1 MIKWFLFIFCLSL
14 FSGCQSAGKKS
25 VKSSSQTS
33 QRPIVCQLS
42 DSSRIQQVL
51 AQYAD
56 SSGLST
62 ADLLAETGKQFLGVP
77 YVAHT
82 LEHGATEPLTVEVD
96 GLDCT
101 TFVETALALA
111 RTIKS
116 GEPEFDQFTN
126 QLETIRY
133 RDGNRQGY
141 PSRLHYFSDWIFN
154 NQQKGLVSQPT
165 ADFGKPLD
173 IEVNFMSTHPN
184 SYEVLKDNPELVK
197 TIADQEQAISERD
210 YFYLP
215 KSEFA
220 SNEKHLKTGDII
232 GIVTSIN
239 GLDVAH
245 TGILLDVGG
254 RIHLMHASTLSNQVV
269 ISEQPFAEMLE
280 SKKSYLGILVAR
292 PTDVN

>member
-1 MIKWFLFIFCLSL
+1 MIKWFLFVFCLSL
-14 FSGCQSAGKKS
+14 FSGCQSAGKRS
-25 VKSSSQTS
+25 VNCLRESS

-42 DSSRIQQVL
+42 DSSKIQLVL
-51 AQYAD
+51 AQYAN
-56 SSGLST
+56 SSELST
-62 ADLLAETGKQFLGVP
+62 AELVAETAKQFLGIP
-77 YVAHT
+77 YVSHT

-116 GEPEFDQFTN
+116 GEPEFDQFAN

-133 RDGNRQGY
+133 RDGKRDGY

-154 NQQKGLVSQPT
+154 NQQYGLVSQP
-165 ADFGKPLD
+165 AAEFGKPLD

-197 TIADQEQAISERD
+197 TIANQERAISARD

-220 SNEKHLKTGDII
+220 SNEKCLKTGDII

-245 TGILLDVGG
+245 TGILLEVGD
-254 RIHLMHASTLSNQVV
+254 RIHLMHASTLSNQVI
-269 ISEQPFAEMLE
+269 ISEQPFSEILQG
-280 SKKSYLGILVAR
+280 KKSYLGVIVAR
-292 PTDVN
+292 PMN